1 MNLEILILKILA
13 DAGGYLVNH
22 SQIPIEVKLR
32 SGSLV
37 FTFTDVNLALARLEE
52 KGHAIGISNA
62 DAPGGSKWKLTDAG
76 KARLAEAIL

>member
-1 MNLEILILKILA
+1 MNLEIYILKILS

-32 SGSLV
+32 GGE
-37 FTFTDVNLALARLEE
+37 FTFTDINLALARLEE